1 MSLNLKLFILIIS
14 STLLSLIVSLIFNF
28 TVYKDIK
35 EDDVKYNILK
45 KANFLATQV
54 YKENLNKN
62 KFQLSVS
69 TLNEFKKPDWVD
81 VYLLK
86 QSGEVHTQSGNEKQ
100 TVSEI
105 LSESVIS
112 KINKSQL
119 MEGILEYEGDI
130 YAYSFLGEMPYW
142 VLAVGK
148 SDLINRPYFY
158 YFIRTL
164 VSFILIG
171 CLLWIISS
179 LASKKVVSDIE
190 RLSESFTKFGE
201 GELESRATVK
211 SKDEV
216 GKLSIQFN
224 KMADQINTLIN
235 EQKTMARMEQELKS
249 AKRVQ
254 EYFLP
259 ELSFKSDNF
268 EISGYYEPAS
278 ECGGDWWFY
287 EYTDDNLILCVG
299 DVTGHGSAAAMLTS
313 SCRSLF
319 SVLMKNKIYEPKD
332 ILKQMSDAIH
342 DTVKGDLLM
351 TMIVL
356 KLNFNS
362 NKLTYA
368 NASHEAPVYWSKDH
382 PPKNKN
388 EFSFLT
394 ETHGRRL
401 GETKD
406 QTYTQTD
413 IDLPKNTGWCFY
425 SDGIMELKDLDHR
438 QLGERDMMKYLVQ
451 ATSQQSTEQ
460 YLQSFKKQLQD
471 YRKGQSLEDDLSYLF
486 MST

>member
-1 MSLNLKLFILIIS
+1 MNLKLFILIIS
-14 STLLSLIVSLIFNF
+14 TTVLSLIVSLIFNF
-28 TVYKDIK
+28 SVYKDLK
-35 EDDVKYNILK
+35 EDDVKYDILK

-54 YKENLNKN
+54 YKENINKK
-62 KFQLSVS
+62 KFQLSVA

-81 VYLLK
+81 VYLIK
-86 QSGEVHTQSGNEKQ
+86 QSGEVHTQSSGKVDSI
-100 TVSEI
+100 TDI
-105 LSESVIS
+105 LPEQVIK

-119 MEGILEYEGDI
+119 MEGVLQNDGNI
-130 YAYSFLGEMPYW
+130 YSYSFLGEMPYW

-148 SDLINRPYFY
+148 SNLINRPYFY

-164 VSFILIG
+164 VSLVLIG
-171 CLLWIISS
+171 CLLWIVSR

-190 RLSESFTKFGE
+190 QLSNSFTKFGE
-201 GELESRATVK
+201 GELESRAKVK

-224 KMADQINTLIN
+224 KMADQINKLIY
-235 EQKTMARMEQELKS
+235 EQKNMARMEQELKS

-259 ELSFKSDNF
+259 QLSFKNNNF

-287 EYTDDNLILCVG
+287 ESTNEHLILCVG

-319 SVLMKNKIYEPKD
+319 SVLMKNKIYAPEE
-332 ILKQMSDAIH
+332 ILKQMSDAIY

-356 KLNFNS
+356 KFDFVN

-368 NASHEAPVYWSKDH
+368 NASHEAPIYWDKNN

-388 EFSFLT
+388 EFKFLT

-401 GETKD
+401 GETPE
-406 QTYTQTD
+406 QTYSQTE

-425 SDGIMELKDLDHR
+425 SDGIMELKDLEDQ
-438 QLGERDMMKYLVQ
+438 QLGEREMMKYLVLSTGQ
-451 ATSQQSTEQ
+451 ASTDQ
-460 YLQSFKKQLQD
+460 YLQYFKKQLQD
-471 YRKGQSLEDDLSYLF
+471 YRKGQALEDDLSYLF